1 MAKPTI
7 STASTSTSASS
18 TGAGGNATVGFLKK
32 SYMNLPPATRGLV
45 TVIGVGVVLFVSYK
59 IYKSITETLSG
70 QLSPDK
76 AAAQEDRGWASE
88 VDKLNQNPATKSTIS
103 KAQAASYAAK
113 LFAAMD
119 GYGTD
124 EEAIVAVF
132 NNLKNDA
139 DFAMVM
145 NAYGVREISSGAWNP
160 SPNFKGTL
168 SGALTDELDTEWTT
182 KINNLLASKK
192 LKYRV

>member
-1 MAKPTI
+1 MAAPMTTPATT
-7 STASTSTSASS
+7 STASPS
-18 TGAGGNATVGFLKK
+18 TGTSGNATVGFLKK

-45 TVIGVGVVLFVSYK
+45 TIVGVGVGLFIAYK
-59 IYKSITETLSG
+59 IYKSISGTLSG
-70 QLSPDK
+70 VETVESSSAK
-76 AAAQEDRGWASE
+76 EDRGWAAE
-88 VDKLNQNPATKSTIS
+88 VDKLNQNPATKATIG
-103 KAQAASYAAK
+103 KAQASSYAAK

-124 EEAIVAVF
+124 EDAIISVF

-182 KINNLLASKK
+182 KINNILAAKK
-192 LKYRV
+192 VKYRV

>member
-1 MAKPTI
+1 MANAPISAPSTPSVAPT
-7 STASTSTSASS
+7 TGTS
-18 TGAGGNATVGFLKK
+18 GNATVGFLKK

-45 TVIGVGVVLFVSYK
+45 TLVGVGVGLFVVYK
-59 IYKSITETLSG
+59 IFKSVSNSLSG
-70 QLSPDK
+70 VETPESSAGK
-76 AAAQEDRGWASE
+76 EDRGWASE
-88 VDKLNQNPATKSTIS
+88 VDKYNQNPATKATIS
-103 KAQAASYAAK
+103 KPQAQSFAAS

-124 EEAIVAVF
+124 EDAIISVF

-139 DFAMVM
+139 DYAMIF

-168 SGALTDELDTEWTT
+168 SGALTDELDAEYKT
-182 KINNLLASKK
+182 KINNLMATKK
-192 LKYRV
+192 IKYRV